1 MDLTPKILEW
11 KKLRLELDEIQATID
26 VIEDTIKAEM
36 TTLGIHEMVVD
47 IFKVRWIPV
56 TTTRIDTKALK
67 NDLPDVATRYS
78 KTTESRRFTIV

>member
-11 KKLRLELDEIQATID
+11 KKLRLELGEIQAAID

-36 TTLGIHEMVVD
+36 ISLDVHELVVD
-47 IFKVRWIPV
+47 IFKVRWTPV

-67 NDLPDVATRYS
+67 NELPDVAIRYS
-78 KTTESRRFTIV
+78 KTTESRRFTIT

>member
-11 KKLRLELDEIQATID
+11 KKLRLELDELQAAID

-36 TTLGIHEMVVD
+36 TSLGVHELVVD
-47 IFKVRWIPV
+47 IFKVRWAPV

-78 KTTESRRFTIV
+78 KTTENRRFTIT